1 MEKKNI
7 PLSRW
12 LSYLAGIFIM
22 NTGIALT
29 IRAGVG
35 LSPISSLTRVM
46 TVVYPLLTQGT
57 YSFLLNFVMFFG
69 EFVVLPKD
77 FRLKNFTQLIP
88 AMISGIFLD
97 ANLYLFSFL
106 TVENY
111 VLRLCLLVL
120 GCAVLALGLY
130 LMIEAD
136 LILMPADAFNSVV
149 VKRTRMKWGNVK
161 SMVDCGLLVISAVIG
176 LVFLGKIMFIRE
188 GTLINA
194 IICGQFIKMHTWIFN
209 HLKKSVPEAV
219 VN

>member
-1 MEKKNI
+1 
-7 PLSRW
+7 
-12 LSYLAGIFIM
+12 
-22 NTGIALT
+22 
-29 IRAGVG
+29 
-35 LSPISSLTRVM
+35 
-46 TVVYPLLTQGT
+46 
-57 YSFLLNFVMFFG
+57 
-69 EFVVLPKD
+69 
-77 FRLKNFTQLIP
+77 
-88 AMISGIFLD
+88 MISGMFLD

-106 TVENY
+106 AVENY
-111 VLRLCLLVL
+111 ILRLCLLVL

-209 HLKKSVPEAV
+209 HLKKRVPEAA